1 MATAFWGLEQLFPR
15 RKRRLGPPI
24 LFWQLGQ
31 TRRLFASRYRD
42 FPLFARASTSG
53 LLSSRLPVFPVPSS
67 QPPAP
72 IPLKKI
78 QLEILGLSSS
88 QSQSGSFALIL
99 GEKGGNRRLPIIIGM
114 FEAQSIAIQIEK
126 ISPNRPLT
134 HDLFKSF
141 AEHVHVVILE
151 VVISDLKEGVFYS
164 RIVCSDGATTFEI
177 DSRPSDA
184 IAIGLRFGVP
194 IFTVESVLSEAGIIL
209 SDLDD
214 AEGESEDD
222 EDDEDDDV
230 EGDAPRPTRA
240 QPEPRDP
247 SGQVSLDELTKMLAQ
262 ALEKEDYEKA
272 AKIRDELNKR
282 NG

>member
-1 MATAFWGLEQLFPR
+1 
-15 RKRRLGPPI
+15 
-24 LFWQLGQ
+24 
-31 TRRLFASRYRD
+31 
-42 FPLFARASTSG
+42 
-53 LLSSRLPVFPVPSS
+53 
-67 QPPAP
+67 
-72 IPLKKI
+72 LKKI
-78 QLEILGLSSS
+78 PLEILGLSSS

-99 GEKGGNRRLPIIIGM
+99 GEKHGNRRLPIIIGM

-141 AEHVHVVILE
+141 AEHVHVAIIE

-177 DSRPSDA
+177 DARPSDA

-209 SDLDD
+209 SDIDENAEEDEDD
-214 AEGESEDD
+214 RDEDD
-222 EDDEDDDV
+222 EDDEDNPSP
-230 EGDAPRPTRA
+230 APRA
-240 QPEPRDP
+240 AEPREP